1 MFRQLRTRPENEGE
15 HMAGL
20 GGRELW
26 TTEELGMFLQLS
38 EKTLRDWR
46 YKGYGPPWIKMGK
59 HVRYDVDAVLDWV
72 EGQSMN
78 NPDAA

>member
-1 MFRQLRTRPENEGE
+1 MFRQPGTRPEERGD
-15 HMAGL
+15 HMGR
-20 GGRELW
+20 GDKRELW

-38 EKTLRDWR
+38 EKTLKDWR

-59 HVRYDVDAVLDWV
+59 HVRYDVDAVLDWL

-78 NPDAA
+78 DPDAA